1 MEEVAMLSL
10 KSLERNNVSGPD
22 GLTAEHLQG
31 GDCVILWL
39 TKIVNRIM
47 ELELAKGQAGGSCL

>member
-1 MEEVAMLSL
+1 MLSL